1 VALWTPLSD
10 FIQLEFILSHQTVP
24 LDSASS
30 TDTGH
35 FLFAGKLD
43 KAAPQKPHLKAY
55 WVQKTGQ
62 EHT

>member
-1 VALWTPLSD
+1 VTLFNLNLYFPTKQRHY
-10 FIQLEFILSHQTVP
+10 FT
-24 LDSASS
+24 SASS

-35 FLFAGKLD
+35 FLFAEKLD
-43 KAAPQKPHLKAY
+43 KAAPQKPHSKAY